1 MERDEEGTWCYPLV
15 YRKNKRQNTY
25 TQKNHTIT
33 QSWLALIHVFN
44 FVIYF
49 ESVNHSLPRQR
60 ESQQTFNRENH
71 WPLLSWKHRS
81 NLSQFLNMKMNVV
94 LWGLLERHKNWYN
107 SLIKHK
113 GMYKETTKCFWLIS
127 WFRD

>member
-1 MERDEEGTWCYPLV
+1 MRRALDVTLWSIGRIKDKIHTHIH
-15 YRKNKRQNTY
+15 R
-25 TQKNHTIT
+25 NHTIT
-33 QSWLALIHVFN
+33 QFWLALIHVFH

-94 LWGLLERHKNWYN
+94 L
-107 SLIKHK
+107 
-113 GMYKETTKCFWLIS
+113 
-127 WFRD
+127 